1 MEIKAKRLRGEGY
14 VTVDYNALM
23 RRVNEID
30 FQALVDS
37 VRVELRTLKIGD
49 TVKVRDLDIAR
60 DKDIVLMT
68 DPDTPV
74 VAVTAVHT
82 DV

>member
-14 VTVDYNALM
+14 VTVDYNAPM

-37 VRVELRTLKIGD
+37 VRVELSTLKIGD

-74 VAVTAVHT
+74 VAVTAVHK

>member
-1 MEIKAKRLRGEGY
+1 MQIKAKRLRGEGY
-14 VTVDYNALM
+14 VTVDYNAPM

-37 VRVELRTLKIGD
+37 VRVELSTLKIGD

>member
-14 VTVDYNALM
+14 VTVDYNAPR

-37 VRVELRTLKIGD
+37 VRVELSTLKIGD